1 MFLGSLPFSGGIS
14 PSLMSSQC
22 LAFDFSSASFI
33 MYFSKYKQQNEG
45 SFVQVRICQYGAKQF
60 MSRLSESAID
70 NVASLVR
77 LNFKSQALPQ
87 FYS

>member
-1 MFLGSLPFSGGIS
+1 MIYYTKVAKVTFNQHAFL
-14 PSLMSSQC
+14 
-22 LAFDFSSASFI
+22 
-33 MYFSKYKQQNEG
+33 KYKQQNEG